1 MFIRKCYMYIRE
13 KSMFTVF
20 QSILFCLTVSC
31 TKQQTN
37 TGNNIYTPPRNNDTI
52 IMSDTSNT
60 SNFTWLALGDS
71 YTIGQSVT
79 EQERFPA
86 HTISLLKAGNI
97 LFGNLEY
104 IAVTGW
110 TTQNLL
116 DGIAQKDPQGP
127 FDVVSLLIGVN
138 DQYQHQD
145 TAGYRIRFTTCLNR
159 AIELA
164 GNDKEHVFVLS
175 IPDYSVT
182 PFAKNMDTAQISK
195 DIDAFNAINK
205 SITLSYNISYTEI
218 TALTREAKNDG
229 SLIAADG
236 LHPSGKEY
244 ENWAAL
250 LAPQIKTSL
259 Q

>member
-1 MFIRKCYMYIRE
+1 MFIRKCNVYLKE
-13 KSMFTVF
+13 KSLLTVL
-20 QSILFCLTVSC
+20 QSVLFCLILGC

-37 TGNNIYTPPRNNDTI
+37 TGNNIYMPPDNNDSSMT
-52 IMSDTSNT
+52 DTSHKG
-60 SNFTWLALGDS
+60 NFTWMALGDS
-71 YTIGQSVT
+71 YTIGESVS

-86 HTISLLKAGNI
+86 QTIALLKPGNI
-97 LFGNLEY
+97 LFTNPEY

-116 DGIAQKDPQGP
+116 DGIEQKNPQGP

-138 DQYQHQD
+138 DQYQHLD
-145 TAGYRIRFTTCLNR
+145 TAGYRIRFTTCLNK

-164 GNDKEHVFVLS
+164 GNKKERVFVLS

-182 PFAKNMDTAQISK
+182 PFAKNMDTIQVRK

-205 SITLSYNISYTEI
+205 ATTLSYNISYTEI
-218 TALTREAKNDG
+218 TTLTREAKNG
-229 SLIAADG
+229 SSLIAADG

-244 ENWAAL
+244 AQWAAL
-250 LAPQIKTSL
+250 LAPQVKNVL

>member
-1 MFIRKCYMYIRE
+1 MYIKE
-13 KSMFTVF
+13 KSMFIVL
-20 QSILFCLTVSC
+20 QSILFCLIISC
-31 TKQQTN
+31 TKQQIN
-37 TGNNIYTPPRNNDTI
+37 TGNNIYTPPRNNDTT
-52 IMSDTSNT
+52 MTDTLHE

-86 HTISLLKAGNI
+86 QTISLLKASNI
-97 LFGNLEY
+97 LFTNLEY
-104 IAVTGW
+104 IAITGW

-116 DGIAQKDPQGP
+116 DGIAQKNPQGP

-138 DQYQHQD
+138 DQYQHLD
-145 TAGYRIRFTTCLNR
+145 TAGYRIRFTACLAK

-164 GNDKEHVFVLS
+164 GNNKEHVFVLS

-195 DIDAFNAINK
+195 EVDTFNAINK
-205 SITLSYNISYTEI
+205 AITLSYNISYTEI
-218 TALTREAKNDG
+218 TTLTREAKNDI
-229 SLIAADG
+229 SLIATDG

-244 ENWAAL
+244 AQWAAL
-250 LAPQIKTSL
+250 LEEVIGEKL
-259 Q
+259 K